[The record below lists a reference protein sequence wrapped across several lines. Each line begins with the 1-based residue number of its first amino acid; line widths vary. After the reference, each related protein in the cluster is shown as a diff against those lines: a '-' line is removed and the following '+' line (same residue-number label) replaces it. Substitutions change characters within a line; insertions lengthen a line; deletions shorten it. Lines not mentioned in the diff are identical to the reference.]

1 MVVTSRPPLR
11 GTRRGPS
18 DVGESG
24 PPMAETLQL
33 SSLVGIRRSATA
45 GRRSISCRRSERHAS
60 RRLLNFCALRSGRLC
75 ARRKVHL
82 RGTASSA
89 DRAIPAPSYQ
99 GRACRLLSGRS
110 HFEPHSSRAR
120 ETRVRK
126 DDDSKGA
133 TRHDGPHGRSEPG
146 LCDDGN
152 SWQGVGRLCPS
163 SEGPIAPRPPVPTQR
178 KPLATTISATV
189 FLTNSPEE
197 FADLTSG
204 FSASVS
210 ASRFRALSSRKP
222 GRVHLSA

>member
-1 MVVTSRPPLR
+1 MVTSRPPLR

-110 HFEPHSSRAR
+110 HFEPHSSHAARHASARTTTLREPRDTMARTGARSQGYVTTAIRGRALAGSVPAAR
-120 ETRVRK
+120 VQSPAAARSYSTETLG
-126 DDDSKGA
+126 DD
-133 TRHDGPHGRSEPG
+133 
-146 LCDDGN
+146 N
-152 SWQGVGRLCPS
+152 
-163 SEGPIAPRPPVPTQR
+163 
-178 KPLATTISATV
+178 SATV